1 MKHQLLIEVD
11 GGLWKAIERV
21 APARSRRRSE
31 FIRMAIRKAVMEE
44 QERLTEA
51 AYRKQPDTEPTYF
64 NSEVWEP
71 TFKPARRRRSRAK
84 K

>member
-1 MKHQLLIEVD
+1 
-11 GGLWKAIERV
+11 
-21 APARSRRRSE
+21 
-31 FIRMAIRKAVMEE
+31 MAIRKAVMEE

-51 AYRKQPDTEPTYF
+51 AYRKQPDTEPAYF
-64 NSEVWEP
+64 NPEVWES